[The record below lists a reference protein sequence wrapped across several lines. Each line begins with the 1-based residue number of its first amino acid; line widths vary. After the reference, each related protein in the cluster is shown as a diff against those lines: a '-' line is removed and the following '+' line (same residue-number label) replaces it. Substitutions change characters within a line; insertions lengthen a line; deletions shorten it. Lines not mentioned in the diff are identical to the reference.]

1 MSDTDQTGPGGTLI
15 NFPRIGFN
23 LSPTTT
29 MPSPTI
35 PPPPA
40 HPPTPGPASPGP
52 GARTGRRSP
61 LDALNALPDPSL
73 TTPLPAPHPTPGTV
87 PATFRSEPDSDM
99 VGPRLGAL
107 GLAAILAVAV
117 AAMRGTH
124 TVLSTWWENR
134 QARQTET
141 EPLRKA
147 RLKHQLAMQQAGYSS
162 AQAAAKGAQRA
173 KKVPSS
179 SEFGSKSLRRSNS
192 GGPGAGSGAGKSTSS
207 KTNASGPGRKNN
219 GSGNGPGSKSR
230 TNTGPNSKNRGGAG
244 GRTNG
249 GDLKKNRSPK
259 TPGPLRNSPRG
270 AGALK
275 KAGAANNTPAKSP
288 KNPKSPGA
296 GAGQGRTTL
305 RKALAHTT
313 QKAAA
318 RRLKHRRNNGASP
331 AVWKNKKNVPQPG
344 QTALGNG
351 NTTKNQ
357 KTPKNPSGT
366 GGKNTRHTN
375 GRTTLAQAL
384 RQSAHRA
391 ARKRLKQRRRTVTPP
406 IWTAPG
412 ASTPKVNLT
421 KNSQP
426 RAAKPGAATGAA
438 GQTSQNGRTGQH
450 TGRQQKN
457 KSQWARARAY
467 AQKNATNSG
476 TTTGAGTAGAQQ
488 TGSTAGPPPKGW
500 ATWDQYWQHLNAQH
514 NQRTGYNQTG
524 RKSPFQNAGQAAGQ
538 AGATYTAERADY
550 PGAQA
555 KRWMPDAI
563 TSGTPALPST
573 GPAALDAAPVETF
586 PRPGTT
592 RPKEPIPMP
601 PAPARNTRIAAAR
614 KEAAHTGRDIIAAAH
629 MDAQHATEITLDDAL
644 DQYTAFKDKAFKTHD
659 KCFKLATRARTLR
672 DILAAFA
679 VDLAVNHNLI
689 GPLFS
694 GAMARMSESMDLVAR
709 MADEMQISSLEA
721 AEMAEAASDEL
732 DDAYR
737 PYSKATAD
745 AGLSTPSAPIH
756 NQS

>member
-35 PPPPA
+35 PPPP
-40 HPPTPGPASPGP
+40 GPASPGP

-61 LDALNALPDPSL
+61 LDTLNALPDPSL

-162 AQAAAKGAQRA
+162 AQAAAKGAQQRA

-270 AGALK
+270 TGALK

-351 NTTKNQ
+351 NSTKNQ

-426 RAAKPGAATGAA
+426 RAAKPGTATGAA

-457 KSQWARARAY
+457 KSQWARARTY

-500 ATWDQYWQHLNAQH
+500 ATWDQYWQYLNAQH
-514 NQRTGYNQTG
+514 NQRTGYTQQNG

-555 KRWMPDAI
+555 KRWEPDAI
-563 TSGTPALPST
+563 TPGTPALPST
-573 GPAALDAAPVETF
+573 GPAALDAAPTVN
-586 PRPGTT
+586 PARPGTT
-592 RPKEPIPMP
+592 RPKEPIPMSSSP
-601 PAPARNTRIAAAR
+601 VPTVKADPRITKAKKQADRTGNSLVGHQMAA
-614 KEAAHTGRDIIAAAH
+614 E
-629 MDAQHATEITLDDAL
+629 HATEITLDDAI
-644 DQYTAFKDKAFKTHD
+644 DEYGDFKDDAFKTYDQCH
-659 KCFKLATRARTLR
+659 KLADRAIKLR
-672 DILAAFA
+672 GILLGFA
-679 VDLAVNHNLI
+679 EELAVKHNLI

-694 GAMARMSESMDLVAR
+694 LAMARMAESMDLVAR
-709 MADEMQISSLEA
+709 MAEEMQTSSLQA
-721 AEMAEAASDEL
+721 AEMAEAADNDL
-732 DDAYR
+732 NDAYR
-737 PYSKATAD
+737 PYNVATAD
-745 AGLSTPSAPIH
+745 AGLTTPSAPVH
-756 NQS
+756 NQA